1 MADAQAVVKVVADT
15 SEAIS
20 SIKSFESTL
29 KTALSIGAIVAFGVA
44 MRGVLSESGKH
55 LTDLS
60 DTLGISAKSL
70 QLLQTAAKL
79 SSVGVDEFDAGLR
92 KMSATIGE
100 SLITGSGKA
109 IGAFQRLH
117 LNLQEVS
124 RLPVDQQFKKITAA
138 LLEVNNMAER
148 NALARD
154 IFGKQGDRLVQ
165 INSSLDQV
173 TKQFDNLGIS
183 LTQIDTEALAEADN
197 KLDLMSA
204 SIKGGVTKAMAELAP
219 YIIVIVDDITKAIE
233 KAGGFDKVMQVVKTT
248 IKLATEAAIIL
259 FSFFAAGKIVA
270 IIGLVLEWGGAL
282 LTLVKTIR
290 EVGIATVV
298 MEALATGGLSAIA
311 TATLGVAGAILAT
324 KAANK
329 LFDSVQ
335 SDVVLKQKEL
345 VTTAQAHTAE
355 LNKQIPVVT
364 EIDDKMKEQLASIQ
378 KAIDQQK
385 INNQDLR
392 DKLSLGDEEAK
403 KNKTIN
409 EIIQKTKEL
418 KGAITPEVQKQVDK
432 LIAEAKTEAIITEEL
447 NKQLKIRDQL
457 KGVLN
462 PETNVGSGLQSMI
475 KGTPLESMI
484 ALRNEAK
491 NVKAAIDSIDI
502 GKGFKDSLDL
512 LGIQYKKTIQ
522 DGKETYRMSEA
533 EHEKYIGFKKDLD
546 HAYEEYRKDTDNR
559 ITLIEAE
566 GDVLRITKELD
577 FYKQLMDL
585 QFTATLDIEQEKLRI
600 AEEYSQKKLDL
611 ELARIQRT
619 LMAEKSG
626 IAEILSAQDKA
637 VLQQIGAQDRQR
649 QIVADRVAFEKK
661 SGVEQ
666 TAFAIDQGAQMFNA
680 LGAQNKKAFEIAK
693 AFNIANAIMNTYL
706 AATKALATY
715 PPPFGFIAAAAAI
728 GMGLAQIAVIKSQQY
743 SGKAVG
749 GGVSGGQTYMIGERG
764 PELFTPASS
773 GSITPNDKMG
783 GANQTTVNFNIVAND
798 TKGFDQLLIQRKDMI
813 SKIIA
818 DAQMDKGRRTQW
830 QT

>member
-1 MADAQAVVKVVADT
+1 M
-15 SEAIS
+15 
-20 SIKSFESTL
+20 
-29 KTALSIGAIVAFGVA
+29 
-44 MRGVLSESGKH
+44 
-55 LTDLS
+55 
-60 DTLGISAKSL
+60 
-70 QLLQTAAKL
+70 
-79 SSVGVDEFDAGLR
+79 
-92 KMSATIGE
+92 
-100 SLITGSGKA
+100 
-109 IGAFQRLH
+109 
-117 LNLQEVS
+117 
-124 RLPVDQQFKKITAA
+124 
-138 LLEVNNMAER
+138 
-148 NALARD
+148 
-154 IFGKQGDRLVQ
+154 
-165 INSSLDQV
+165 
-173 TKQFDNLGIS
+173 
-183 LTQIDTEALAEADN
+183 
-197 KLDLMSA
+197 
-204 SIKGGVTKAMAELAP
+204 
-219 YIIVIVDDITKAIE
+219 
-233 KAGGFDKVMQVVKTT
+233 
-248 IKLATEAAIIL
+248 
-259 FSFFAAGKIVA
+259 
-270 IIGLVLEWGGAL
+270 
-282 LTLVKTIR
+282 
-290 EVGIATVV
+290 
-298 MEALATGGLSAIA
+298 
-311 TATLGVAGAILAT
+311 
-324 KAANK
+324 
-329 LFDSVQ
+329 
-335 SDVVLKQKEL
+335 VLKQKEL